1 MNRLIALLTI
11 VVFICLPYSTLPQGI
26 WKTYTTDDGLAC
38 NEVFCISQDKL
49 SNMWFGTWGGGLS
62 KMDTNGVWTR
72 FFGDVRTVIYDIEID
87 NLNNVWVALSSYK
100 DYKDYVV
107 NIEDST
113 FTYYQPQGETG
124 PNPNVLGQDSL
135 GQIWCGTSQLNTY
148 WFDGADWHPFWVPG
162 TWDIYDGVADIKTDR
177 YGKLYFGHS
186 NGVSTQDEFLFE
198 VGWVTKIAFDKQNR
212 LWFGVDDWKNGL
224 YMFDGDSLYHWTKD
238 NGLVSP
244 LSEACAVAI
253 DSNNNVWIGNGS
265 YWGIP
270 YGVSKFNGSTFT
282 HFNTEHGLTD
292 GLVYD
297 IYVDKEGDIWFA
309 TYRGGV
315 SVLHDTTI
323 TNVKRESRRNIL
335 NKFSL
340 FQNYPNPFN
349 SSTCLKYNLNASG
362 YVELSIYNLLG
373 KEVKTVVQK
382 YQSLGEYEIN
392 WNGTDNSGKEVSTGI
407 YLALLKTSNFKKLI
421 KLSLIR

>member
-1 MNRLIALLTI
+1 M
-11 VVFICLPYSTLPQGI
+11 
-26 WKTYTTDDGLAC
+26 
-38 NEVFCISQDKL
+38 
-49 SNMWFGTWGGGLS
+49 
-62 KMDTNGVWTR
+62 
-72 FFGDVRTVIYDIEID
+72 
-87 NLNNVWVALSSYK
+87 
-100 DYKDYVV
+100 
-107 NIEDST
+107 
-113 FTYYQPQGETG
+113 
-124 PNPNVLGQDSL
+124 
-135 GQIWCGTSQLNTY
+135 
-148 WFDGADWHPFWVPG
+148 PG

-362 YVELSIYNLLG
+362 YVELAIYNLLG
-373 KEVKTVVQK
+373 KEVKTLVKK